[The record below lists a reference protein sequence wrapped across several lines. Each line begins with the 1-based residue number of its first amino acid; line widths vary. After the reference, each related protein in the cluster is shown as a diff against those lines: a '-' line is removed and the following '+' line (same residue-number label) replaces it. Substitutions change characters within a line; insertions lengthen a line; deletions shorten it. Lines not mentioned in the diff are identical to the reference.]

1 MLTTFRRLFK
11 DESGVTAIEY
21 GLIASVIIAAIAG
34 VLVQIGSSLTTTFTN
49 LSNVL

>member
-1 MLTTFRRLFK
+1 MLKTIRRLMK

-34 VLVQIGSSLTTTFTN
+34 ILITIGGSLTQTFQTLAN
-49 LSNVL
+49 DL